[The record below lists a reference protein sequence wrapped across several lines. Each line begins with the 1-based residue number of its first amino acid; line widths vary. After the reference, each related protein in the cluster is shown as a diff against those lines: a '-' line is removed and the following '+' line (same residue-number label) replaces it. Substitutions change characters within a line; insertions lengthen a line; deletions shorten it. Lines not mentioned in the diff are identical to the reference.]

1 MKPIFFR
8 SPEEFRAWL
17 DKHHETEKELL
28 VGFHKVA
35 TGKPSLTWPQS
46 VDEALSFGW
55 IDGVRRSLGDESYT
69 IRFTPR
75 KPTSIWSAINIRRVA
90 ELTREGRMR
99 PAGLAA
105 YAKRRDDKSAIY
117 SYERA
122 NKTPHPSVIDAIRK
136 NRKAWAWFSAQAPG
150 YQWQTSDWVNSA
162 KKEETRARR
171 LESLIEC
178 SSRGEKI
185 PRLRELQRRDAS

>member
-8 SPEEFRAWL
+8 SPEEFRHWL
-17 DKHHETEKELL
+17 EKNHETETEVL

-55 IDGVRRSLGDESYT
+55 IDGIRRSLGDESYT

-75 KPTSIWSAINIRRVA
+75 KATSIWSAINIKRVA
-90 ELTREGRMR
+90 ALKKEGRMR

-105 YAKRRDDKSAIY
+105 FAKRREDKSAIY

-122 NKTPHPSVIDAIRK
+122 NRTPHPSVIEAVRK
-136 NRKAWAWFSAQAPG
+136 NKKAWAWFSAQAPG
-150 YQWQTSDWVNSA
+150 YQWHTSDWVTSA

-171 LESLIEC
+171 LKLLIEC
-178 SSRGEKI
+178 SSRREKI
-185 PRLRELQRRDAS
+185 PHLRASEPRGAS